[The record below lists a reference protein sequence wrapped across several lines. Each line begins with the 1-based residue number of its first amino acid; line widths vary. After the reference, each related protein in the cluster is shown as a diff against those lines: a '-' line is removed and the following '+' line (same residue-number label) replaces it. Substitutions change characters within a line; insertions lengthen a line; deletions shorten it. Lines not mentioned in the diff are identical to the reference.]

1 MKRKKWLSIF
11 ALFVFLLSML
21 SYTLAKDE
29 GVKWRNLNKDN
40 LLRQAELFKGN
51 KELQRIFLFPEEEF
65 DEREALKIAG
75 TINKLPHSLLVK
87 TAESGVRIKLFD
99 GDITE
104 NQSAAKLKGK
114 TPRGYLNKE
123 TTWDDV
129 PGMGGSHTV
138 LVK

>member
-1 MKRKKWLSIF
+1 MKRKKWLSIL

-51 KELQRIFLFPEEEF
+51 NELQRIFLFPEEEF

-114 TPRGYLNKE
+114 LR
-123 TTWDDV
+123 V
-129 PGMGGSHTV
+129 V
-138 LVK
+138 I